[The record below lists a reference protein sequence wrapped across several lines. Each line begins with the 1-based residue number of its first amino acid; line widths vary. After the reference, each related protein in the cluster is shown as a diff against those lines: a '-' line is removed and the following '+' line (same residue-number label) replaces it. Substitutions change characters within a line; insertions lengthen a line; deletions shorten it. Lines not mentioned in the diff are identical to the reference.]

1 VVGNV
6 VIREREPELVEGI
19 ALKRVGTPRDVAEVV
34 AFLAASEPCFV
45 TGQDIVI
52 DGLQWNR

>member
-1 VVGNV
+1 MQPRKPVVK
-6 VIREREPELVEGI
+6 GI
-19 ALKRVGTPRDVAEVV
+19 ALKRIGTPRDVAEVV

-45 TGQDIVI
+45 TGQDIII